1 MADVTSIGLKSRFVF
16 GRSTESRKK
25 KLDVIRA
32 VTLGL
37 GRINCKKEE
46 SLMDVSNSSSV
57 SMTSIF
63 GKVK

>member
-1 MADVTSIGLKSRFVF
+1 MF
-16 GRSTESRKK
+16 GRSTESRKE

-46 SLMDVSNSSSV
+46 SFKDISYSSSV
-57 SMTSIF
+57 SMPSIF
-63 GKVK
+63 RKVKYRDDLKGGPQVL